1 VKKTVTY
8 SQRKKIIDAD
18 DIESSDSSSEEVKTK
33 HTPARPGVVTSK
45 PFEQNISLTSGTAYP
60 SQSHSPKQPMVPPSL
75 RNKSPGQKEVSAF
88 KSHQQSQWI
97 QITKEH
103 LESYKSAHTE
113 EKTFIKP
120 NNLIKFK

>member
-45 PFEQNISLTSGTAYP
+45 PFEQNISRTSGTDYP
-60 SQSHSPKQPMVPPSL
+60 SQSHSHKQPMVPPSL

-97 QITKEH
+97 QITK
-103 LESYKSAHTE
+103 
-113 EKTFIKP
+113 
-120 NNLIKFK
+120 